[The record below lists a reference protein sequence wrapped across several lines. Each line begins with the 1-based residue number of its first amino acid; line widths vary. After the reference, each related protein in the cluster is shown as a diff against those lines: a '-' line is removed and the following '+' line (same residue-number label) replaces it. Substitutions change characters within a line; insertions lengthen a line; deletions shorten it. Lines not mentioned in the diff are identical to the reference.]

1 MTQTEIIKEV
11 SKYYRITLEQLGY
24 KPKAGKGYLSQNQA
38 LQLLNE

>member
-1 MTQTEIIKEV
+1 MTETELIRHTIKM
-11 SKYYRITLEQLGY
+11 TLEQLGY

>member
-1 MTQTEIIKEV
+1 MTETELILHTV
-11 SKYYRITLEQLGY
+11 RITLEQLGY